1 MEYFEVLGFKR
12 EPFMDTAN
20 PYFFYETGS
29 NEECLHRLEVS
40 LRLGRGL
47 NVVLGEVG
55 TGKTTL
61 ANTLEQTL
69 LQEEEFILGKLL
81 DPAFSSEV
89 QFLEALLRAF
99 GVEYSSKASLDLKN
113 DLKNF
118 LFEKGVEEQKS
129 VILVID
135 EGQKLSMENLETLR
149 ILLNYQAPQKKLL
162 NIAIF
167 AQPEVLERIR
177 EKPNLADRIAFF
189 HLLKPLTK
197 EETFGFIDFRVRRA
211 GKGETEFFTREA
223 KESVYEYSK
232 GRPRK
237 IVTLCHEAVQEM
249 VIQEKSRVEGELINT
264 IIDRKKEIDRMLF
277 TPWGIE
283 GNLEKAN
290 VKTAGDRW
298 REALAESNV
307 SGSVAL
313 AASAPNEKS
322 SLKQKTIK
330 DDFYVDQE
338 RDAADSNIQLPGSDR
353 RHILKDLVKSMLKR
367 LNII

>member
-1 MEYFEVLGFKR
+1 MEYFEMLGFKK

-47 NVVLGEVG
+47 NVILGDVG

-69 LQEEEFILGKLL
+69 LQEEEFVLGKLL

-89 QFLEALLRAF
+89 QFLEGLLRAF
-99 GVEYSSKASLDLKN
+99 GVEYSSRSILDLKN

-118 LFEKGVEEQKS
+118 LFAKGVEEQKS

-135 EGQKLSMENLETLR
+135 EGQKLSMDNLETLR

-167 AQPEVLERIR
+167 AQPEILDKIR
-177 EKPNLADRIAFF
+177 EKSNLADRIAFF
-189 HLLKPLTK
+189 YLLKPLTQ
-197 EETFGFIDFRVRRA
+197 EETFGLIDFRIRRA
-211 GKGETEFFTREA
+211 GKIDSDFFTEEA
-223 KESVYEYSK
+223 KELVFEYSN

-237 IVTLCHEAVQEM
+237 IITLCHEAVQEM
-249 VIQEKSRVEGELINT
+249 VIQERSIVEGELIRDLVEKK
-264 IIDRKKEIDRMLF
+264 IDIDQMLF
-277 TPWGIE
+277 PD
-283 GNLEKAN
+283 LE
-290 VKTAGDRW
+290 
-298 REALAESNV
+298 RE
-307 SGSVAL
+307 
-313 AASAPNEKS
+313 EKRLPEKVIIPPSSQS
-322 SLKQKTIK
+322 SLLDISAEPSSSFSGKFETGASCACQVHPHLYHHSNFPIK
-330 DDFYVDQE
+330 EQ
-338 RDAADSNIQLPGSDR
+338 ASDR
-353 RHILKDLVKSMLKR
+353 RGIIKNFVRLMLKR
-367 LNII
+367 LNLI

>member
-1 MEYFEVLGFKR
+1 
-12 EPFMDTAN
+12 MDTAN

-99 GVEYSSKASLDLKN
+99 GVSYSSRASLDLKN

-135 EGQKLSMENLETLR
+135 EGQKLSVENLETLR

-167 AQPEVLERIR
+167 AQPEVLEKIR

-189 HLLKPLTK
+189 HLLKPLTQ
-197 EETFGFIDFRVRRA
+197 EETFGLIDFRVRRA
-211 GKGETEFFTREA
+211 GKTESDFFTKEA
-223 KESVYEYSK
+223 KDLVYEYSK

-237 IVTLCHEAVQEM
+237 IVAICHEAVQEM
-249 VIQEKSRVEGELINT
+249 VIQEKSRVGGELIRA
-264 IIDRKKEIDRMLF
+264 ISKKKKEIDYLLF
-277 TPWGIE
+277 GTGA
-283 GNLEKAN
+283 AN
-290 VKTAGDRW
+290 KTDECFETDRETKERW
-298 REALAESNV
+298 RKALAEPISEP
-307 SGSVAL
+307 
-313 AASAPNEKS
+313 ASAILITPTVKTVERPAATVTS
-322 SLKQKTIK
+322 SLPE
-330 DDFYVDQE
+330 DDTLHEQNRE
-338 RDAADSNIQLPGSDR
+338 LNKETNRDDNSSLFKGF
-353 RHILKDLVKSMLKR
+353 VKSMLKR